1 MKNVIVIGVTHHNT
15 LTMVRCLGM
24 AGYGIKLFIYGD
36 KDSYIQYSKYVTEYT
51 NVDTCK
57 DVFAILLKQMSTNSE
72 KQTIISCCD
81 EVSHFFDIYYDE
93 LKYAFNFFNAGE
105 KGRLTQYMDKQVQVN
120 LARDCGFSIP
130 KSDVKDAGVESILFN
145 TYPCICK
152 PLSSIAGL
160 KSQICICND
169 QDSLDMSLKRF
180 GKQARVQVQ
189 EYIKKEYEMVVV
201 GLCINQEVII
211 PGFIKKL
218 RDRMGGTTYATI
230 YPITQLPQKV
240 IESVKRFVK
249 EVHYEGLF
257 GMELIYSKG
266 NYYFVETNLRNDA
279 TTYAFSVAGVN
290 LALAYVLAK
299 NGDDYHSE
307 TSKTLRQINSMV
319 ELTDITHVMKL
330 QVGLFRWLR
339 ERKGCESLYF
349 YNKED
354 MKPYKVAKRQ
364 FVMEYVNR
372 LFGKLHIV

>member
-130 KSDVKDAGVESILFN
+130 KSDVKDAGVESILFD

-240 IESVKRFVK
+240 IESVKRLRKATSSSRLAVP
-249 EVHYEGLF
+249 L
-257 GMELIYSKG
+257 LIYNLTNSKKA
-266 NYYFVETNLRNDA
+266 E
-279 TTYAFSVAGVN
+279 
-290 LALAYVLAK
+290 
-299 NGDDYHSE
+299 
-307 TSKTLRQINSMV
+307 
-319 ELTDITHVMKL
+319 
-330 QVGLFRWLR
+330 
-339 ERKGCESLYF
+339 
-349 YNKED
+349 
-354 MKPYKVAKRQ
+354 
-364 FVMEYVNR
+364 
-372 LFGKLHIV
+372 